1 MLTLRPNL
9 NRGSPRD
16 AAPGGHWA
24 HIIIRSN
31 SSQIPT
37 DKPSRQILDK
47 MLANVTADVSEF
59 SNKCYDILVVGGGTA
74 GLALASR

>member
-1 MLTLRPNL
+1 VTWPLGAPLKL
-9 NRGSPRD
+9 NT
-16 AAPGGHWA
+16 A
-24 HIIIRSN
+24 HHKIRSN

-37 DKPSRQILDK
+37 DKPSRHILDT